1 MMASKPSMTGPAPA
15 PLGAFP
21 PLARTRIQALACE
34 PPAKYGLSLTHWSV
48 RDLTVQILKN
58 DILTRIHY
66 SSVCLILQDSELQ
79 PHRYHYWKTQIA
91 PDFIQKA
98 ARVLWLYERA
108 EALAKMGIWVVCF
121 DEKPAIQALERR
133 YTGLPMLPGRI
144 ERQEYEYVRHG
155 VLHWLVALV
164 VHSGEAWGHTFRQK
178 SQDEFAE
185 SVDRFMFAH
194 PRVKQFRVVLD
205 NDPTHQG
212 GAVTDLVK
220 TRKGR
225 LRLYHTPAH
234 ASWLDQA
241 EILLSIL
248 SRKYLKRGSW
258 DSRRALSSHLRR
270 AVTEYNRLSAHPFDW
285 SFTRHAMRNWHEKY
299 SCRN

>member
-1 MMASKPSMTGPAPA
+1 MQPFKIGLIRAPR
-15 PLGAFP
+15 GAFP

-34 PPAKYGLSLTHWSV
+34 PPAKYGLALTHWSV
-48 RDLTVQILKN
+48 RDLTAQILKN
-58 DILTRIHY
+58 DILTTIHY

-91 PDFIQKA
+91 PDFVEKA
-98 ARVLWLYERA
+98 ARILWLYERA
-108 EALAKMGIWVVCF
+108 EALARKGIWVVCF

-164 VHSGEAWGHTFRQK
+164 VHSGKAWGHSFRQK
-178 SQDEFAE
+178 SRDEFAE

-205 NDPTHQG
+205 GDSTHKG
-212 GAVTDLVK
+212 GEVDELVEEH
-220 TRKGR
+220 RGR
-225 LRLYHTPAH
+225 LRLYYTPAH

-258 DSRRALSSHLRR
+258 DTLRALSYHLRR
-270 AVTEYNRLSAHPFDW
+270 AITEYNRLSAHPFDW
-285 SFTRHAMRNWHEKY
+285 SFTRHAMRDWHAKY
-299 SCRN
+299 CSKN